1 MKICPKCGTN
11 CGDDMRFCMNCGASL
26 SFSQADAGAT
36 QETYS
41 QTTSS
46 DTYTRVDER
55 GRNSYVRTRNIALCV
70 ILSIITCGIYGLYWM
85 AVETDEMNDLI
96 GDANET
102 SGALAVIFTIITCGI
117 YGLYWAYKMGEKT
130 ERLQGGGSNTGL
142 MYLIISLIGLQVVN
156 MCLIQ
161 DTINKTVR

>member
-1 MKICPKCGTN
+1 
-11 CGDDMRFCMNCGASL
+11 MRFCMNCGASL

-70 ILSIITCGIYGLYWM
+70 ILSIITCGIYGLYW
-85 AVETDEMNDLI
+85 
-96 GDANET
+96 
-102 SGALAVIFTIITCGI
+102 
-117 YGLYWAYKMGEKT
+117 AYKMGEKT